1 MHRLSCFRDDVIFLI
16 FLYQKWIYRT
26 DYSRVNEYGFKRKDN
41 VPVEE
46 TDESKLAD
54 SACGKTDAGTS
65 GMLEDEG
72 LNEEIDPQTKKR
84 Q

>member
-26 DYSRVNEYGFKRKDN
+26 DYTRVNEYGFKKKD
-41 VPVEE
+41 EAAIE
-46 TDESKLAD
+46 GTDESK
-54 SACGKTDAGTS
+54 DAVPSDGTIAGPQS
-65 GMLEDEG
+65 
-72 LNEEIDPQTKKR
+72 EEVDPLTKKR

>member
-1 MHRLSCFRDDVIFLI
+1 M
-16 FLYQKWIYRT
+16 
-26 DYSRVNEYGFKRKDN
+26 
-41 VPVEE
+41 EE